1 MSRRNSRLG
10 RFLVILV
17 TLTMLAAACADDAA
31 ETTTTA
37 AETTT
42 TEAATPTTELAACT
56 VENLNLVTP
65 GTLTIA
71 TGDPAYPPWVTDADG
86 GFNDDP
92 TAKSGFEA
100 ALAYEIAA
108 YLGFSDD
115 QVEWVRTGFDEAI
128 VAGPKDWDF
137 NMQQYSI
144 ATDRDEVVDFSV
156 PYFMTGQALVV
167 LEGSPYQTA
176 TTVEE
181 LKGAKLGAAIG
192 STSIDFIETIIQPD
206 TPPNVYDENFDVTSA
221 MNAGQIEGLVVDTW
235 TAYYI
240 TGSGD
245 VPGSVVAGSFEA
257 EDAAPDNYGL
267 LFEEGN
273 PLVECVNEAINALW
287 ADGTI
292 DGLIA
297 EWLRQGGEINVIS
310 G

>member
-1 MSRRNSRLG
+1 MNKRQLGKG

-17 TLTMLAAACADDAA
+17 TLAMLAAACADEAA

-37 AETTT
+37 GETTT
-42 TEAATPTTELAACT
+42 TEAGTSTTELAACT
-56 VENLNLVTP
+56 VDNLELVTP

-100 ALAYEIAA
+100 SLAYEIAS

-115 QVEWVRTGFDEAI
+115 QVVWVRTGFDEAI
-128 VAGPKDWDF
+128 IAGPKDWDF

-144 ATDRDEVVDFSV
+144 TDDRDEVVDFSV
-156 PYFMTGQALVV
+156 PYYVTAQALVV
-167 LEGSPYQTA
+167 LDESPYQNV
-176 TTVEE
+176 TTLEE

-192 STSIDFIETIIQPD
+192 TTSVEFIETVIQPD
-206 TPPNVYDENFDVTSA
+206 TPPNVYDENFDVVSA
-221 MNAGQIEGLVVDTW
+221 MNAGQIEGLVVDLGA
-235 TAYYI
+235 AYYI
-240 TGSGD
+240 TGSEQ
-245 VPGSVVAGSFEA
+245 VPGSVVAASFEA
-257 EDAAPDNYGL
+257 AAAAPDEYGL
-267 LFEEGN
+267 LFADGS
-273 PLVECVNEAINALW
+273 PLVDCVNEAINALS

-297 EWLRQGGEINVIS
+297 DWLEQGAGLNIIS